1 MASPDTLDFERLL
14 KPISAEKPAG
24 VELKEDSALSPAYF
38 KVKDARETARGAER
52 KQAQAIS
59 AGEPESGGD
68 PPNWK
73 VVFELTTNALADHS
87 KDLWIAAWLIEAL
100 VRLRGFAG
108 LRDGFRL
115 VRELSETYWD
125 DIHPRPDDEGYATT
139 VAQLTGLNGDDSQG
153 ALIPPIADIPLT
165 ASPNHGELTSADHL
179 DAMELEQ
186 VADPAKRSQRIE
198 QGVVSLELFDK
209 AAADTPVEFFRETL
223 ADLDQAIAE
232 FSRLTEVLGE
242 KCGNDASGYSVA
254 PPSSN
259 IANALSACRDR
270 LASLS
275 RHVLGSEAEAGADGE
290 LAADGTPGSLTVDKS
305 RMPTREDAFRSLL
318 QVADFFRRTEPHSPV
333 SYALEQAVRW
343 GRMPLPELLQE
354 LISDEAVR
362 KDLFRR
368 TGIGPGDAP
377 SG

>member
-1 MASPDTLDFERLL
+1 MASPDILDFERLL
-14 KPISAEKPAG
+14 KPISPEQPAG
-24 VELKEDSALSPAYF
+24 VELKEDSALSTKYF
-38 KVKDARETARGAER
+38 KVKDAREAARGAER

-68 PPNWK
+68 APNWR
-73 VVFELTTNALADHS
+73 VVFDLTTSTLAENS
-87 KDLWIAAWLIEAL
+87 KDLWVAAWLIEAL
-100 VRLRGFAG
+100 VRLHGFAG

-153 ALIPPIADIPLT
+153 ALLPPISAIPLT
-165 ASPNHGELTSADHL
+165 DSPTHGRLTSADHL

-186 VADPAKRSQRIE
+186 VADPQKRSQRIE
-198 QGVVSLELFDK
+198 QGVNTLEILDK
-209 AAADTPVEFFRETL
+209 AAADTPAEFFSQSL
-223 ADLDQAIAE
+223 DDLDQAIAE
-232 FSRLTEVLGE
+232 FSRMNEVLEE
-242 KCGNDASGYSVA
+242 KCGKDASGYSLA

-259 IANALSACRDR
+259 LANALSGCRER
-270 LASLS
+270 LVSLS
-275 RHVLGSEAEAGADGE
+275 RHVLVTESES
-290 LAADGTPGSLTVDKS
+290 GTDDQLSSSTTGGLVVDKS
-305 RMPTREDAFRSLL
+305 RIPTREDAFRSLL

-354 LISDEAVR
+354 LIMDDAVR

-368 TGIGPGDAP
+368 TGIGPVD
-377 SG
+377 SGSS